1 MGDVVRIFGGR
12 PDPLERGPPKRVS
25 HSVENIGEHVA
36 ASKKRSSW
44 KFTLGEA
51 DTIHEVTLF
60 HSIMSMKKVVHF
72 DGREQYMSN
81 TMAPGDW
88 SVVLLLESSSS
99 AMEVRIN
106 DIEAGDIPKY
116 DFLIDRVP
124 YRRMDVYRRSKA
136 KPAAHVFGASA
147 GYSNAPEPHHAPSH
161 DAGLQHGHWGPSG
174 MTQETNRPPS
184 PQELPSKPKPVAPQ
198 HEVNLLDTSAPD
210 VSVSA
215 HAIVFDPF
223 VTGAPPAKS
232 AAQAPASADLMGLF
246 SQPTPSQQQPQVIG
260 GSSFGQQGF
269 GQPPQQGFGQ
279 PPQPAYGQPPQPAYG
294 QPPQPAYGQPPQP
307 AYGQPPQPGFGQ
319 PPVGNFATAPMNR
332 APAMQ
337 QGYQGFPP
345 APAPTPGFGYPN
357 TAYPPAPSQQASAFA
372 FMQAPPAPAAYA
384 NAPRPANYRT
394 PPANLS
400 ISSLMDPHHVNN
412 AAPRG
417 PSNGQNININ
427 AFAGMR

>member
-1 MGDVVRIFGGR
+1 MGDVVRILGGR

-36 ASKKRSSW
+36 ASKKRASW

-136 KPAAHVFGASA
+136 KPAAHVFGAST
-147 GYSNAPEPHHAPSH
+147 GYSNTPEPHHAPQH

-184 PQELPSKPKPVAPQ
+184 PQELKPKPVAPKQ
-198 HEVNLLDTSAPD
+198 EVNLLDTSAPD

-223 VTGAPPAKS
+223 VTGAPPAKPV
-232 AAQAPASADLMGLF
+232 AQATASADLMGLF
-246 SQPTPSQQQPQVIG
+246 SQPTPSQQPQPIG
-260 GSSFGQQGF
+260 GSNF
-269 GQPPQQGFGQ
+269 GQPAFGQ
-279 PPQPAYGQPPQPAYG
+279 PLQPAF
-294 QPPQPAYGQPPQP
+294 
-307 AYGQPPQPGFGQ
+307 GQPPQPGFGQ
-319 PPVGNFATAPMNR
+319 PLQPAYGQALQPGFGQPPMSNYTTAPINR
-332 APAMQ
+332 APPMQ

-345 APAPTPGFGYPN
+345 TPTPTPGYGYPN
-357 TAYPPAPSQQASAFA
+357 AYPPAAPQQASGFA
-372 FMQAPPAPAAYA
+372 FMQTPPPPAAYA

-400 ISSLMDPHHVNN
+400 ISNLMDPHHVNS

-417 PSNGQNININ
+417 PPNGQNININ
-427 AFAGMR
+427 AFAGMH